1 MLMNCRKYTTDTKI
15 FLRDGQAD
23 TDCNSV
29 IFYNTG
35 TNSVSVDGVTLQ
47 QGQQLRIDGNE
58 NEQLVKVYPFQF
70 SGSLVSELTV
80 IYKRYL

>member
-1 MLMNCRKYTTDTKI
+1 MICRKYTTDTKI

-35 TNSVSVDGVTLQ
+35 TNSVNVDGVVLQ
-47 QGQQLRIDGNE
+47 QGQQLRIEGNE
-58 NEQLVKVYPFQF
+58 NEQLVKVYNFQF
-70 SGSLVSELTV
+70 SGALVSELTV
-80 IYKRYL
+80 IYKRYI

>member
-1 MLMNCRKYTTDTKI
+1 MACRKYTTDTKI
-15 FLRDGQAD
+15 FLENGQAD

-35 TNSVSVDGVTLQ
+35 TNPCQVDGVVLQ
-47 QGQQLRIDGNE
+47 QGQQLRIEGNE
-58 NEQLVKVYPFQF
+58 NEQLIKIYPFQF
-70 SGSLVSELTV
+70 SGAGVSELTV

>member
-1 MLMNCRKYTTDTKI
+1 MNCKKYTTDTKI
-15 FLRDGQAD
+15 FLRDGQTD

-35 TNSVSVDGVTLQ
+35 TNPVNVDGVVLQ
-47 QGQQLRIDGNE
+47 QGQQFRIDGNE
-58 NEQLVKVYPFQF
+58 NEQLVKVYNFQF
-70 SGSLVSELTV
+70 SGALVNELTV

>member
-1 MLMNCRKYTTDTKI
+1 MNCRKYTTDTKI

-35 TNSVSVDGVTLQ
+35 TNPVNVDGVVLQ
-47 QGQQLRIDGNE
+47 QGQQLRIEGNE
-58 NEQLVKVYPFQF
+58 NEQLVKVFNFQF
-70 SGSLVSELTV
+70 SGTLVSELTV
-80 IYKRYL
+80 IYKRYI

>member
-35 TNSVSVDGVTLQ
+35 TNPVNVDGVVLQ
-47 QGQQLRIDGNE
+47 QGQQLRIEGNE
-58 NEQLVKVYPFQF
+58 NEQLVKIYPFQF
-70 SGSLVSELTV
+70 SGSGVDELTV
-80 IYKRYL
+80 IYKRYI

>member
-1 MLMNCRKYTTDTKI
+1 MNCRKYTTDTKI

-35 TNSVSVDGVTLQ
+35 TNPVNVDGVVLQ
-47 QGQQLRIDGNE
+47 QGQQFRIEGNE
-58 NEQLVKVYPFQF
+58 NEQLVKVYNFQF
-70 SGSLVSELTV
+70 SGALVSELTV
-80 IYKRYL
+80 IYKRYI

>member
-1 MLMNCRKYTTDTKI
+1 MNCRKYTTDTKI

-35 TNSVSVDGVTLQ
+35 TNPVNVDGVVLQ
-47 QGQQLRIDGNE
+47 QGQQLRSEGNE
-58 NEQLVKVYPFQF
+58 NEQLVKVYNFQF
-70 SGSLVSELTV
+70 SGTLVSELTV
-80 IYKRYL
+80 IYKRYI

>member
-1 MLMNCRKYTTDTKI
+1 MNCRRYTTDTKI

-35 TNSVSVDGVTLQ
+35 TNPVNVDGVVLQ
-47 QGQQLRIDGNE
+47 QGQQLRIEGNE
-58 NEQLVKVYPFQF
+58 NEQLIKIYTFQF
-70 SGSLVSELTV
+70 SGSGVDELTV
-80 IYKRYL
+80 IYKRYI

>member
-1 MLMNCRKYTTDTKI
+1 MNCRKYTTDTKI
-15 FLRDGQAD
+15 FLSNGQTD

-35 TNSVSVDGVTLQ
+35 TNLVNVDGINLQ
-47 QGQQLRIDGNE
+47 PGQQFRIDGNE
-58 NEQLVKVYPFQF
+58 IEQLVKAYYFQF
-70 SGSLVSELTV
+70 SGILVNELTV